1 MIRSWPVHLDV
12 LSIGKPAKTLFTN
25 IFRLVKIFEFLHWI
39 SLHILNESQNKSWFT
54 SYGWFYF
61 YNGEDH
67 RFSRIRVVEKLL
79 ILVQSFCLVL
89 LWLRVDR
96 PSPFFEP
103 FKISFFVSDCWWIL
117 NFHGL
122 IELKIQDL
130 SHYLSLCKLLE
141 SSLFAK
147 FVEIQGS
154 RFYQI
159 Q

>member
-1 MIRSWPVHLDV
+1 MITRNTLTCTKTKKSHLNLIIFIKIISVRLNYEWTDYPELIRRWPVQLDV
-12 LSIGKPAKTLFTN
+12 LTIGKPAKTLFTN

-96 PSPFFEP
+96 PSPFF
-103 FKISFFVSDCWWIL
+103 
-117 NFHGL
+117 
-122 IELKIQDL
+122 
-130 SHYLSLCKLLE
+130 
-141 SSLFAK
+141 
-147 FVEIQGS
+147 
-154 RFYQI
+154 
-159 Q
+159 